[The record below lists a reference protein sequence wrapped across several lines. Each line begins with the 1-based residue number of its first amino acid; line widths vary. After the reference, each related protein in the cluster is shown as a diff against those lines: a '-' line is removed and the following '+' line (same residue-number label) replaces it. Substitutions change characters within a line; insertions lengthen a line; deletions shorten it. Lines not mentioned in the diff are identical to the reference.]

1 MEQRT
6 EKGIFV
12 VSQAPHMNKHIDRI
26 NTIRHSVLDLV
37 KDLSVEQLNEIPAGF
52 NNNIIWH
59 LGHLT
64 ASQQGI
70 CYVRAGLKPFVGES
84 HMVLYRPGTKP
95 ERFIADEEVAI
106 IKDLL
111 VSTLERFD
119 ADLSATNLFSN
130 YTAWT
135 SRYGVEIGSIQ
146 DALEFLLFHEG
157 LHAGHIAAM
166 KKLVKK

>member
-1 MEQRT
+1 
-6 EKGIFV
+6 
-12 VSQAPHMNKHIDRI
+12 MNKYIDRVRS
-26 NTIRHSVLDLV
+26 IRLHLLDQV
-37 KDLSVEQLNEIPAGF
+37 KDLSIEQLNEIPAGF

-64 ASQQGI
+64 AAQQGI

-95 ERFIADEEVAI
+95 ERFVGDEEVAI

-111 VSTLERFD
+111 VSSLDRFD
-119 ADLSATNLFSN
+119 ADLSANIFTN

-157 LHAGHIAAM
+157 LHAGNITYM

>member
-1 MEQRT
+1 
-6 EKGIFV
+6 
-12 VSQAPHMNKHIDRI
+12 MNKQINRI
-26 NTIRHSVLDLV
+26 KSIRLYLLELV

-64 ASQQGI
+64 AAQQGV
-70 CYVRAGLKPFVGES
+70 CYLRAGLNPVVEEKYL
-84 HMVLYRPGTKP
+84 VLYRPGTKP
-95 ERFIADEEVAI
+95 EQPVAAEEADM

-111 VSTLERFD
+111 ISPLDRFD
-119 ADLSATNLFSN
+119 QDLSDNIFAN

-135 SRYGVEIGSIQ
+135 TRYGVELVSIQ

-157 LHAGHIAAM
+157 LHSGHITAM

>member
-1 MEQRT
+1 
-6 EKGIFV
+6 
-12 VSQAPHMNKHIDRI
+12 MNKHIDRI
-26 NTIRHSVLDLV
+26 KTIRLHLLEHV

-64 ASQQGI
+64 AAQQGV
-70 CYVRAGLKPFVGES
+70 CYVRAGLKPFAGES

-95 ERFIADEEVAI
+95 ERFITDEELAI

-119 ADLSATNLFSN
+119 TDLSANLFSN

-157 LHAGHIAAM
+157 LHAGHITAM